1 MQTLDMLVAGA
12 VEGPP
17 LATPPVSPQ
26 LGSCYIV
33 AAGAT
38 DAWTGKDQ
46 CLAAWTSGG
55 WRFAAPIEGLSV
67 YERISGT
74 FAVYR
79 GGSWEVGMVR
89 GQSLVIDGDQVVG
102 PRAAAIE
109 SPAGG
114 TIIDVEGRTAID
126 AILGTLRQ
134 HGLIAA

>member
-1 MQTLDMLVAGA
+1 MPAWLRDSAA
-12 VEGPP
+12 EEG
-17 LATPPVSPQ
+17 
-26 LGSCYIV
+26 
-33 AAGAT
+33 
-38 DAWTGKDQ
+38 
-46 CLAAWTSGG
+46 
-55 WRFAAPIEGLSV
+55 FARSIEGLSV